1 MIHKR
6 DKIIQKRQEYDDK
19 GGSQVAVF
27 TYVAIDGKGKQVKGS
42 LEVENQMKA
51 SEQLKKDG
59 LTIIEL
65 KEGSALNKEV
75 SLGSFGKKK
84 VKIRDLSL
92 LCRQFVSLNRAGVTI
107 IETLKMLAEQTE
119 NPTLQEALVEV
130 STSVQKGDSLAT
142 AMRLRGDVFP
152 ELLCHMV
159 AAGEASGN
167 LDVSF
172 ERMAQQFEQS
182 AKLQGMIKSAMTYPI
197 IVLIVAFA
205 VVIVMLE
212 FVVPTFMGMFA
223 DMDIEMPKITLAV
236 VAVSDFVQAHFI
248 LILVVIA
255 AIAGGITYFSKTA
268 TGKGLFHRIAIKA
281 PIFGNLTVKQS
292 SARFARNLSTMLAA
306 GISTPD
312 AVQIVGETMNNV
324 YYKEVMANARVDVM
338 QGVPLSTPLEKSG
351 LFPPMVYHMVRIGEE
366 TGNTEAMLDTLAD
379 YYEEEVEEATKA
391 LTTMLEPLMIVLLAG
406 ICGTII
412 GAVIAPMGAMYEGL
426 DNL

>member
-391 LTTMLEPLMIVLLAG
+391 LTTMLEPMMIVLLAG

>member
-1 MIHKR
+1 M
-6 DKIIQKRQEYDDK
+6 
-19 GGSQVAVF
+19 AVF

-42 LEVENQMKA
+42 LDADNQMKA
-51 SEQLKKDG
+51 SDQLKKDG

-142 AMRLRGDVFP
+142 AMRLRQDVFP

-182 AKLQGMIKSAMTYPI
+182 AKLQSMVKSAMTYPI

-223 DMDIEMPKITLAV
+223 DMDIDMPKITLAV

-248 LILVVIA
+248 LLLIIIA
-255 AIAGGITYFSKTA
+255 AIVAGVMYFSKTA

-281 PIFGNLTVKQS
+281 PIFGDLTVKQS

-324 YYKEVMANARVDVM
+324 YYREVMANARVDVM

-379 YYEEEVEEATKA
+379 YYEDEVEEATKA

>member
-1 MIHKR
+1 M
-6 DKIIQKRQEYDDK
+6 
-19 GGSQVAVF
+19 AVF
-27 TYVAIDGKGKQVKGS
+27 TYTAIDGKGKQVKGS
-42 LEVENQMKA
+42 IETENQMKA

-65 KEGSALNKEV
+65 KEGSALNKEI

-84 VKIRDLSL
+84 VKTRDLSL

-119 NPTLQEALVEV
+119 NPTLQEALTEV
-130 STSVQKGDSLAT
+130 SVSVQKGDSLAI
-142 AMRLRGDVFP
+142 AMRKRSDVFP

-197 IVLIVAFA
+197 IVLIVAFV

-223 DMDIEMPKITLAV
+223 DMDIDMPKITLAV
-236 VAVSDFVQAHFI
+236 VAVSDYVQEHFVL
-248 LILVVIA
+248 LIIIIA
-255 AIAGGITYFSKTA
+255 ALAAGISYFTKTA
-268 TGKGLFHRIAIKA
+268 TGKGLFHKIAIKA
-281 PIFGNLTVKQS
+281 PVFGDLTIKQS

-306 GISTPD
+306 GISIPD

-324 YYKEVMANARVDVM
+324 YYRDVMLNAKTDVM

-379 YYEEEVEEATKA
+379 YYEDEVEEATKA

-406 ICGTII
+406 ICGVII

-426 DNL
+426 DSL

>member
-1 MIHKR
+1 M
-6 DKIIQKRQEYDDK
+6 
-19 GGSQVAVF
+19 AVF

-51 SEQLKKDG
+51 SDQLKKDG

-107 IETLKMLAEQTE
+107 VETLKMLAEQTE

-142 AMRLRGDVFP
+142 AMRLRQDVFP

-182 AKLQGMIKSAMTYPI
+182 AKLQSMVKSAMTYPI

-223 DMDIEMPKITLAV
+223 DMDIDMPKITLAV

-248 LILVVIA
+248 LLLVIIA
-255 AIAGGITYFSKTA
+255 AIVAGVMYFSKTA

-281 PIFGNLTVKQS
+281 PIFGDLTVKQS

-324 YYKEVMANARVDVM
+324 YYREVMANARVDVM

-379 YYEEEVEEATKA
+379 YYEDEVEEATKA

>member
-1 MIHKR
+1 MIKNNL
-6 DKIIQKRQEYDDK
+6 QVE
-19 GGSQVAVF
+19 GGNTTVAIYAYTV
-27 TYVAIDGKGKQVKGS
+27 IDGKGKQSKGS
-42 LEVENQMKA
+42 REAESIQKA
-51 SEQLKKDG
+51 SEELKKEG
-59 LTIIEL
+59 FTIIDI
-65 KEGSALNKEV
+65 KEGSALNKEI

-84 VKIRDLSL
+84 VKTRDLSL
-92 LCRQFVSLNRAGVTI
+92 FCRQFVSLNRAGVTI
-107 IETLKMLAEQTE
+107 IESLKMLAEQTE

-130 STSVQKGDSLAT
+130 STSVQKGDALAT

-167 LDVSF
+167 LDISF
-172 ERMAQQFEQS
+172 ERMAQQFETS
-182 AKLQGMIKSAMTYPI
+182 AKLQAMIKSAMTYPI
-197 IVLIVAFA
+197 MVLIVAFV

-223 DMDIEMPKITLAV
+223 DMDIEMPKITLMV
-236 VAVSDFVQAHFI
+236 VAASDFIQSHFI
-248 LILVVIA
+248 LILIIVA
-255 AIAGGITYFSKTA
+255 AIVFGVQYFTKTA
-268 TGKGLFHRIAIKA
+268 TGKGIFHSIAIKA
-281 PIFGNLTVKQS
+281 PIFGDLTIKQS

-312 AVQIVGETMNNV
+312 AVQIVGDTMNNI
-324 YYKEVMANARVDVM
+324 YYRAVMADARTDVM

-351 LFPPMVYHMVRIGEE
+351 LFPPMVYHMVKIGEE

-379 YYEEEVEEATKA
+379 YYEDEVEEATKR
-391 LTTMLEPLMIVLLAG
+391 LTTMLEPLMIIMLAG
-406 ICGTII
+406 ICGVII

>member
-1 MIHKR
+1 M
-6 DKIIQKRQEYDDK
+6 
-19 GGSQVAVF
+19 AVF

-130 STSVQKGDSLAT
+130 SASVQKGDSLAI
-142 AMRLRGDVFP
+142 AMRQRSDVFP

-182 AKLQGMIKSAMTYPI
+182 AKLQSMVKSAMTYPI

-236 VAVSDFVQAHFI
+236 VAVSDFVQANFI
-248 LILVVIA
+248 LLLVIIA
-255 AIAGGITYFSKTA
+255 AIVAGVMYFSKTA

-281 PIFGNLTVKQS
+281 PVFGNLTVKQS

-379 YYEEEVEEATKA
+379 YYEDEVEEATKA
-391 LTTMLEPLMIVLLAG
+391 LTTMLEPMMIVLLAG

>member
-1 MIHKR
+1 M
-6 DKIIQKRQEYDDK
+6 
-19 GGSQVAVF
+19 AVF

-42 LEVENQMKA
+42 LDADNQMKA
-51 SEQLKKDG
+51 SDQLKKDG

-130 STSVQKGDSLAT
+130 STSVQKGDSLAI
-142 AMRLRGDVFP
+142 AMRQRSDVFP

-182 AKLQGMIKSAMTYPI
+182 AKLQSMVKSAMTYPI

-236 VAVSDFVQAHFI
+236 VAVSDFVQANFI
-248 LILVVIA
+248 LLLVIIA
-255 AIAGGITYFSKTA
+255 AIVAGVMYFSKTA

-281 PIFGNLTVKQS
+281 PVFGNLTVKQS

-312 AVQIVGETMNNV
+312 AVQIVGDTMNNV

-379 YYEEEVEEATKA
+379 YYEDEVEEATKA
-391 LTTMLEPLMIVLLAG
+391 LTTMLEPMMIVLLAG

-412 GAVIAPMGAMYEGL
+412 GAVIAPMGAMYEGR

>member
-1 MIHKR
+1 M
-6 DKIIQKRQEYDDK
+6 
-19 GGSQVAVF
+19 AVF

-42 LEVENQMKA
+42 LDADNQMKA
-51 SEQLKKDG
+51 SDQLKKDG

-142 AMRLRGDVFP
+142 AMRLRQDVFP

-182 AKLQGMIKSAMTYPI
+182 AKLQSMVKSAMTYPI

-223 DMDIEMPKITLAV
+223 DMDIDMPKITLAV

-248 LILVVIA
+248 LLLVIIA
-255 AIAGGITYFSKTA
+255 AIVAGVMYFSKTA

-281 PIFGNLTVKQS
+281 PIFGDLTVKQS

-324 YYKEVMANARVDVM
+324 YYREVMANARVDVM

-379 YYEEEVEEATKA
+379 YYEDEVEEATKA

>member
-1 MIHKR
+1 M
-6 DKIIQKRQEYDDK
+6 
-19 GGSQVAVF
+19 AVF

-42 LEVENQMKA
+42 LDADNQMKA

-130 STSVQKGDSLAT
+130 STSVQKGDSLAI
-142 AMRLRGDVFP
+142 AMRQRSDVFP

-182 AKLQGMIKSAMTYPI
+182 AKLQSMVKSAMTYPI

-223 DMDIEMPKITLAV
+223 DMDIDMPKITLAV
-236 VAVSDFVQAHFI
+236 VAVSDFVQANFI
-248 LILVVIA
+248 LLLVIIA
-255 AIAGGITYFSKTA
+255 AIVAGVMYFSKTA

-281 PIFGNLTVKQS
+281 PIFGDLTVKQS

-324 YYKEVMANARVDVM
+324 YYKEVMANARTDVM

-379 YYEEEVEEATKA
+379 YYEDEVEEATKA

>member
-1 MIHKR
+1 M
-6 DKIIQKRQEYDDK
+6 
-19 GGSQVAVF
+19 AVF
-27 TYVAIDGKGKQVKGS
+27 TYTAIDGKGKQVKGS
-42 LEVENQMKA
+42 LDADNQMKA

-65 KEGSALNKEV
+65 KEGSALNREV

-107 IETLKMLAEQTE
+107 VETLKMLAEQTE

-130 STSVQKGDSLAT
+130 STSVQKGDSLAI
-142 AMRLRGDVFP
+142 AMRMRSDVFP

-167 LDVSF
+167 LDISF

-182 AKLQGMIKSAMTYPI
+182 AKLQSMVKSAMTYPI
-197 IVLIVAFA
+197 IVMIVAVA

-223 DMDIEMPKITLAV
+223 DMDIDMPKITLMV
-236 VAVSDFVQAHFI
+236 VAASDFIQAHFI
-248 LILVVIA
+248 LLLIIIA
-255 AIAGGITYFSKTA
+255 AIVAGITYFSKTA
-268 TGKGLFHRIAIKA
+268 TGKGLFHRVAIKA
-281 PIFGNLTVKQS
+281 PVFGDLTIKQS

-306 GISTPD
+306 GISIPD
-312 AVQIVGETMNNV
+312 AVQIVGDTMNNV
-324 YYKEVMANARVDVM
+324 YYKEVMVNARTDVM

-379 YYEEEVEEATKA
+379 YYEDEVEEATKA
-391 LTTMLEPLMIVLLAG
+391 LTTMLEPMMIVLLAG
-406 ICGTII
+406 ICGVII
-412 GAVIAPMGAMYEGL
+412 GAVIAPMGAMYAGL